1 MEKDEYFQVDK
12 SKEILDINLPVQI
25 GYLIL
30 QYAKFRMLQF
40 HWSFWTF
47 TSTADFCLLRDGYG
61 STCIS
66 VLLYILTSI
75 DRMLS

>member
-12 SKEILDINLPVQI
+12 SKKILDINLPVQI

-40 HWSFWTF
+40 YWSFWTF
-47 TSTADFCLLRDGYG
+47 TSTEPTFAYYEMDTVQPVYPCYY
-61 STCIS
+61 TN
-66 VLLYILTSI
+66 
-75 DRMLS
+75 